1 MMRALLGVALAL
13 ATISQSAVAQNEG
26 ALRAAF
32 EGKTVTA
39 RIDLPATSQGVDV
52 YPLDQPAL
60 NFRDVAQ
67 RLKDHGTAIR
77 MGQPVMVTKVV
88 VKKNSH
94 IEFQLGGGGYGTFGD
109 WATNGSNVSTVNAGE
124 TQAERTLRDSIKTVS
139 DKGQRQR
146 MQREL
151 DALRSTRERENA
163 RTAAEAQQANIA
175 RETLLRAKRAE
186 SGSRFN
192 LRFRQGIPP
201 EQLTPDGVMRALAQY
216 LDFGAA
222 APTIAGAAVAP
233 AGTTAGGAPAL
244 PVAALRSEAPVAAP
258 AVQGAMQAAA
268 PGGISALK
276 KGLTVEQVEALLGP
290 AATAAE
296 VKDGSLAVTKRTYKR
311 DGMQVAARFVGGV
324 MIDFTITPQ

>member
-1 MMRALLGVALAL
+1 MRVVLGAALAL
-13 ATISQSAVAQNEG
+13 AAIARGAAAQNEG

-39 RIDLPATSQGVDV
+39 RIDMPATSQGVDV
-52 YPLDQPAL
+52 YPLDQAPL

-67 RLKDHGTAIR
+67 RLKDHGTAVR

-109 WATNGSNVSTVNAGE
+109 WAGDGSSVSVVNAGE
-124 TQAERTLRDSIKTVS
+124 TKGEKALRDSIKATS

-146 MQREL
+146 LQREL
-151 DALRSTRERENA
+151 DGLRSARERENA
-163 RTAAEAQQANIA
+163 RGAAEAQQANIA

-192 LRFRQGIPP
+192 VRFRQGIPP

-222 APTIAGAAVAP
+222 APTIVAAGTT
-233 AGTTAGGAPAL
+233 AGTTAGGAPAI
-244 PVAALRSEAPVAAP
+244 PAAALRADAPAAAP
-258 AVQGAMQAAA
+258 AATTAAAA
-268 PGGISALK
+268 PGGIAALR

-296 VKDGSLAVTKRTYKR
+296 VKDGTLAVTKRTYRR

>member
-1 MMRALLGVALAL
+1 MRALLGVALAL
-13 ATISQSAVAQNEG
+13 ATVSQGAAAQNEG

-32 EGKTVTA
+32 EGRTVTA
-39 RIDLPATSQGVDV
+39 RIDMPATSQGVDV
-52 YPLDQPAL
+52 YPLDQAPL

-124 TQAERTLRDSIKTVS
+124 STAEKALRDSIKATP

-146 MQREL
+146 MQRTL
-151 DALRSTRERENA
+151 DGLRATRERENA
-163 RTAAEAQQANIA
+163 RAAAEAQQANVA

-192 LRFRQGIPP
+192 LRYRQGIPP
-201 EQLTPDGVMRALAQY
+201 EQLTPEGVMRALAQY

-222 APTIAGAAVAP
+222 AGTIAGAP
-233 AGTTAGGAPAL
+233 AATAGGAPAI
-244 PVAALRSEAPVAAP
+244 PVAALRGDAPTAAP
-258 AVQGAMQAAA
+258 AAAPAAA
-268 PGGISALK
+268 PGGIAALK

-296 VKDGSLAVTKRTYKR
+296 VKDGTLTVTKRTYKR